1 MVALDASNI
10 KLNNRKRIIK
20 LLSVEREVTKL
31 DISRKLDISVP
42 TVSTIILE
50 LIKEGI
56 VEEAGMASS
65 TGGRK
70 PVIIKFLPNSRY
82 SIGVNLDSGSVKAV
96 LTNLDG
102 DIICRLDKELMD
114 ISETCVLKTMKELIE
129 TLMSKCDK
137 DKQCMG
143 VGFSLPG
150 TIDEKNMRL
159 DFAANF
165 KLNNLAF
172 KDLQADFNVPMYLE
186 NEANAGALA
195 EWQLGLAKD
204 KNNVIYISISQGV
217 GGGFIIDK
225 KMYKGS
231 ERRAGEIGHMTIN
244 KNGRACNCGKKG
256 CWETYASERA
266 LISDYNQLTK
276 KNVRHLEDV
285 VRAYRNN
292 EVPAQQVLKNYIEDL
307 AEGIKNLMF
316 IFNPDYIIIGGEI
329 SRYSDIFS
337 SALIEKVFDN
347 NVFYKKEDVNILFSS
362 LDGDANILGAAIIP
376 IVEGFGFTDI

>member
-256 CWETYASERA
+256 CWETYASQRA